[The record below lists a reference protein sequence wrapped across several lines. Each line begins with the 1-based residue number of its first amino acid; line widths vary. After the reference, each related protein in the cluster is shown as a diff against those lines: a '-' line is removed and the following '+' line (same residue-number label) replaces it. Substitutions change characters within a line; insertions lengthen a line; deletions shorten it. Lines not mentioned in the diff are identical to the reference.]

1 MASSFAQT
9 GARHEDSSRGGGSGW
24 DHPVACGLR
33 QHPRHREWTAKG
45 DETARSAYDECD
57 DELDSLMRLRGY
69 PTNPLPETPQFAY
82 RKAMFAQCMRRK
94 GYEAEE

>member
-1 MASSFAQT
+1 MRT
-9 GARHEDSSRGGGSGW
+9 LRGAAVLVGTILSLA
-24 DHPVACGLR
+24 ACGNT
-33 QHPRHREWTAKG
+33 PVHREWSAKG